1 MTTQKIAHR
10 LVELCRQGQHDQ
22 AYQELFAENAVAVE
36 PARYNVPDTVGLP
49 ALLEK
54 SKKWAEDLVEVHDAS
69 VSNPIVAGDYF
80 TVSMEL
86 DLTTKSNGRSQME
99 EICLYEVQNGKI
111 VKEQFF
117 Y

>member
-1 MTTQKIAHR
+1 MTTQTIANR
-10 LVELCRQGQHDQ
+10 LVELCRQGQYDQ
-22 AYQELFAENAVAVE
+22 AYQELFAENAVAIE
-36 PARYNVPDTVGLP
+36 PARYNVPPTEGLP

-54 SKKWAEDLVEVHDAS
+54 GKKWAEDLVEVHDTT

-80 TVSMEL
+80 TVSMSL
-86 DLTTKSNGRSQME
+86 DLTTKSQGRSQME
-99 EICLYEVQNGKI
+99 EICLYEVQDGKV